1 LPTFDE
7 MYPDAMLGCEKRGG
21 YVKLLEEPKPC
32 FMCGTPTQWVD
43 LGYEGPLCS
52 VGCDQAAAEH
62 AASLAY
68 PPVEEVPR

>member
-1 LPTFDE
+1 
-7 MYPDAMLGCEKRGG
+7 
-21 YVKLLEEPKPC
+21 
-32 FMCGTPTQWVD
+32 VD